1 MSSLNAFLESKY
13 TLPFAWKNEL
23 LTVPQGKVAVITTDG
38 KYFVG
43 ILQGYDNLTNL
54 IISETTER
62 IISQDED
69 SIEEELG
76 LYVVRGDLVSC
87 VGLIDE
93 EIDKQINWTKVK
105 GAPLQKTK
113 KSIQ

>member
-1 MSSLNAFLESKY
+1 M
-13 TLPFAWKNEL
+13 
-23 LTVPQGKVAVITTDG
+23 ITADG
-38 KYFVG
+38 KYFIG
-43 ILQGYDNLTNL
+43 TLQGYDNLTN
-54 IISETTER
+54 IILSETTER
-62 IISQDED
+62 IILQDDD

-76 LYVVRGDLVSC
+76 LYVIRGDLVSC

-93 EIDKQINWTKVK
+93 ALDKQIDWTKVK